1 MLIKCTEIDVEC
13 LHSVLPIVKRWRSAD
28 ALTVIDMSGSSAP
41 EAIAELLEQ
50 CRTSEQRD
58 SILDGSLE
66 LHEYGEASIGQG
78 PGQGY
83 RIYAVRFT
91 GVSIEYHVGATA
103 HRPDGWA
110 ALPERAW
117 HLVRWGQQ
125 PTIEEQELDR
135 AVLLYGE

>member
-1 MLIKCTEIDVEC
+1 MMIKCSEIDVEC
-13 LHSVLPIVKRWRSAD
+13 LHSVLPNVSRWRSAD
-28 ALTVIDMSGSSAP
+28 GQNAVDVSGSSAP
-41 EAIAELLEQ
+41 EALSELLEQ
-50 CRTSEQRD
+50 CRTPEQRQ
-58 SILDGSLE
+58 SILAGSLE
-66 LHEYGEASIGQG
+66 LHEHGEVSIGQG
-78 PGQGY
+78 PGQGF
-83 RIYAVRFT
+83 RTYAVRFT